1 MHTKRSRR
9 MFAALAVTATVA
21 SGCGSSSHG
30 ASSGSTGSTGGP
42 SGPSGDTIGVTPSTI
57 TIGQISTLTGP
68 IPGGGKGAL
77 DGLKAYVDYVN
88 ASGGV
93 DGRQIKLVQ
102 EDDALSCTNDNQ
114 FVQSL
119 AQTAFASVGTFALLD
134 ACEQPALTGHPTFPD
149 IQAYVL
155 DPALLSLPNVTAPA
169 PAPYGYQTTGALW
182 VKNKFPQAITRTA
195 QLYVSAAQ
203 SSANSYALTYESLG
217 YKYLYRRGLGLTE
230 TNFTSDVLRMKNQG
244 VQVVDLGS
252 DDEQI
257 VADFLENAAQQNFHP
272 QAIISAVAY
281 DPKLFSSIGA
291 VSADNLYMP
300 LSYPMFLGQDLAT
313 NTELAT
319 LTTWMHKVHPGE
331 TPDLYAVDAW
341 AAGVLFVQALRHAGS
356 HPTRSGLLSALTKI
370 TNFSANGLLPVADP
384 GDRQGPTCMVIV
396 GVHGT
401 SFVRLDPPG
410 QGFECNGTYDHLTA
424 KQVTG

>member
-1 MHTKRSRR
+1 MHTKRSHR
-9 MFAALAVTATVA
+9 MFAVLAAVATITA
-21 SGCGSSSHG
+21 SCSSSHG
-30 ASSGSTGSTGGP
+30 GPTGTAGRP
-42 SGPSGDTIGVTPSTI
+42 SDDTIGVTSSTI

-77 DGLKAYVDYVN
+77 DGLKAYVDYIN
-88 ASGGV
+88 ANGGV
-93 DGRQIKLVQ
+93 DHRQLKLVQ
-102 EDDALSCTNDNQ
+102 EDDALNCTNDKQ

-134 ACEQPALTGHPTFPD
+134 VCEQPALTAAPTFPD

-182 VKNKFPQAITRTA
+182 VKDKFPQAISHTA

-203 SSANSYALTYESLG
+203 SSANSYALTYQSLG

-230 TNFTSDVLRMKNQG
+230 TNFTSDVLRMKAAG

-281 DPKLFSSIGA
+281 DPKLFSTIGA
-291 VSADNLYMP
+291 VSADNVYMP

-313 NTELAT
+313 NPELAT

-356 HPTRSGLLSALTKI
+356 NPTRSGLLSALSKI
-370 TNFSANGLLPVADP
+370 TSFTADGLLPTADP
-384 GDRQGPTCMVIV
+384 GGRDGSTCMVIV
-396 GVHGT
+396 GVQGNQ
-401 SFVRLDPPG
+401 FVRLDPPG
-410 QGFECNGTYDHLTA
+410 HGFECNGTYDHLTA